1 MLVTL
6 ILLIK
11 RFMIFL
17 NLPWKCWRAFIVVCG
32 LAVWEA
38 PLARADYNPN
48 RIGFCTTYPTSYKG
62 WQSSFLAGNGKIG
75 IMVFGDPLNETVIYN
90 DRGFNLAGNGSRTF
104 AQISDTDL
112 ETIKDD
118 CVKGDFETAD
128 KLASSATHWQDGG
141 DGSRHPGYAMYITIP
156 EGGAI
161 SNYSRVCNFRT
172 GEITVK
178 WTDDRGDWERKAF
191 ISRKDNVIVQSITA
205 PTRGTLN
212 CSIHLGT
219 DPGMGLPH
227 EMKFE
232 QRFDDTDLNI
242 RATYKPNQTAGYE
255 GVTRYVIE
263 GGAHSIDDNVL
274 TIKDAKSVMLLTR
287 TAKYRENCEDDWNK
301 LQIQKD
307 LAALPTDYNKLLKGQ
322 IATHEAIY
330 DRVKID
336 LGASAEERAKSNEEL
351 LAEQKKSSLPVAA
364 LWERIF
370 DGGRYY
376 FLSSS
381 SDMTPPDLLGM
392 WNGDSNA
399 GWGGYYHLDANLNL
413 QIAGGNIGDMP
424 EAMAGY
430 FNINE
435 SWRPDF
441 ETNAKK
447 LLGCR
452 GMLAGGNTPGL
463 GVGLISAL
471 SDDYPYQYA
480 TGEEGWLLYPF
491 WEHYL
496 ITGDTAFLKKD
507 LYPLLR
513 DMGDFYEDFLTKKDS
528 NGDYIFAGSVS
539 PENKPSNTRVSLANN
554 STFDISGAKFCLKT
568 LIETCNILGLDQ
580 GKGQGVEK
588 WTEILNHLPPYLITS
603 DGALEEWD
611 WPGIKDSFIHR
622 HSSLLL
628 DVWPFRAITPED
640 EPDYFKAAC
649 VTLSKK
655 DQGNYETA
663 GHGILHAALIAA
675 GLKNEQSVTTHLLQL
690 TKNGFYFDGL
700 ASSHYEKH
708 GVFCTDTC
716 NAMPGIMMEMLI
728 SSSPGVLEFLPALPA
743 RLVHGAIA
751 GVKGRNRTTV
761 ESLSWDMSANTVNAT
776 VKSDIDQ
783 DITLIER
790 SGIKTLQSGAPLGVS
805 PLGDIARIIH
815 LKAGI
820 STPLSLALGELRP
833 HKLNLALNQPVV
845 ASSTADSSPPANAV
859 DEDATTRWSSAYTD
873 HEWIYVDLGSE
884 RQIEEIKL
892 DWEHAA
898 GRDYDFEVSDD
909 AQNWTT
915 VKSVQGNTGGGWLD
929 YPGLNAHGRYVRMN
943 GKARTTQ
950 YGFSLLEFQVFGS

>member
-1 MLVTL
+1 
-6 ILLIK
+6 
-11 RFMIFL
+11 MIF
-17 NLPWKCWRAFIVVCG
+17 NLPWKCWQAFIVVCG
-32 LAVWEA
+32 LAVWGA
-38 PLARADYNPN
+38 PLAHADYNPD

-62 WQSSFLAGNGKIG
+62 WQSSFLAGNGKVG

-128 KLASSATHWQDGG
+128 KLASRATHWQDGG
-141 DGSRHPGYAMYITIP
+141 DGSRHPGYAMYTTIP
-156 EGGAI
+156 EGGTI

-178 WTDDRGDWERKAF
+178 WSDDRGDWERKAF
-191 ISRKDNVIVQSITA
+191 VSRKDNVIVQSITA
-205 PTRGTLN
+205 PTRGMLN

-219 DPGMGLPH
+219 DPGMGLPR
-227 EMKFE
+227 EMKFD
-232 QRFDDTDLNI
+232 QHFDTTNLNI
-242 RATYKPNQTAGYE
+242 RAKYKPDQTAGYE
-255 GVTRYVIE
+255 GVTRYIID
-263 GGAHSIDDNVL
+263 GGTSSIDNNVL

-287 TAKYRENCEDDWNK
+287 TAKYRENCEDEWNK
-301 LQIQKD
+301 QQIQKD
-307 LAALPTDYNKLLKGQ
+307 LAALPAGYNKLLKGQ

-399 GWGGYYHLDANLNL
+399 GWGGFYHLDANLNF

-424 EAMAGY
+424 EAMEGY
-430 FNINE
+430 FKINE
-435 SWRPDF
+435 SWRHDF
-441 ETNAKK
+441 EVNAKK
-447 LLGCR
+447 LLGVR
-452 GMLAGGNTPGL
+452 GMLSSGNTPGF
-463 GVGLISAL
+463 GTGLMAATN
-471 SDDYPYQYA
+471 DYYPYQYS

-496 ITGDTAFLKKD
+496 ITGDTDFLKNR

-513 DMGDFYEDFLTKKDS
+513 EMADFYEDFLTKKDD
-528 NGDYIFAGSVS
+528 NGKYIFAGSVS
-539 PENKPSNTRVSLANN
+539 PENQPSNIKVSLLNN
-554 STFDISGAKFCLKT
+554 STFDISGAKFCMST
-568 LIETCNILGLDQ
+568 LIKAANILGLDQ
-580 GKGQGVEK
+580 GADGVPK
-588 WTEILNHLPPYLITS
+588 WQAMLNNFPPYEINS
-603 DGALEEWD
+603 DHALAEWS
-611 WPGIKDSFIHR
+611 WPGIKDSYNHR
-622 HSSLLL
+622 HSSQMLG
-628 DVWPFRAITPED
+628 VWPFREITPEAT
-640 EPDYFKAAC
+640 PDYFQAALT
-649 VTLSKK
+649 TLAKK
-655 DQGNYETA
+655 DEFDYGT
-663 GHGILHAALIAA
+663 GHGWLHSALNAANLKNAEAVNGKILH
-675 GLKNEQSVTTHLLQL
+675 L
-690 TKNGFYFDGL
+690 TRNDFYFDSL
-700 ASSHYEKH
+700 CSSHNTNH
-708 GVFCTDTC
+708 DVFCTDTC

-790 SGIKTLQSGAPLGVS
+790 SGIKALQSDAPSGVS
-805 PLGDIARIIH
+805 PLGDIARIVH

-820 STPLSLALGELRP
+820 STPLSIALGELRP

-859 DEDATTRWSSAYTD
+859 DEDATTRWSSAYTNR
-873 HEWIYVDLGSE
+873 EWIYVDLGSE
-884 RQIEEIKL
+884 RQIDEIKL

-898 GRDYDFEVSDD
+898 GRDYDLEVSDD

-915 VKSVQGNTGGGWLD
+915 VKSVQGNAAGGWLD
-929 YPGLNAHGRYVRMN
+929 YPDLNAHGRYVRMN